1 MPAAVEA
8 PLLVTQPDQI
18 LTPPPPQSRPSP
30 TTVSAAAVTA
40 LLPPLCSGRAER
52 LDCNTLL
59 QSPARHSSTSVCP
72 DIRYKISPYSTAI
85 PPTAATVTQ
94 QPLIQGCI
102 VGMNPPANP
111 LLTQGHPLDDIP
123 VSVSPPRQ
131 PVHPIPET
139 AAGDITGSGSD
150 ITGNSSEFGPYVSG
164 LPVPDDFRQRS
175 SSFNNSMLTRPHHR
189 ATQQTHT
196 GHNLDPLRRFSESQN
211 MTRTGSA
218 ENVIGHHTNI
228 NRLRHSQ
235 TISEIPPHALS
246 NDSGYIT
253 PPNRQHTSPPWPPNT
268 TSPPQWP
275 SSNTLTNTYT
285 AASHTAVHTAAQ
297 RNSAPLPLSQ
307 HLTVE
312 TAGHYQPEPLSPP
325 QLLVA
330 QPHYQSLQP
339 TIGNS
344 ALYNS
349 PGGGYMRHGRGD
361 PYSSL
366 HSQSSSSTVPN
377 TPQTPEEG
385 KSNIF

>member
-18 LTPPPPQSRPSP
+18 LTPPPPQSRSSP

-40 LLPPLCSGRAER
+40 LLPPLCSGGAER
-52 LDCNTLL
+52 LDCTTLL
-59 QSPARHSSTSVCP
+59 LSPAKNSSTSVST
-72 DIRYKISPYSTAI
+72 DIRYNISPYSSTAS
-85 PPTAATVTQ
+85 PAAATVTQ

-102 VGMNPPANP
+102 VDMNPPANP

-150 ITGNSSEFGPYVSG
+150 IAGNSSEFGPYVSG

-285 AASHTAVHTAAQ
+285 AASHTAPHTAAQ

-330 QPHYQSLQP
+330 QPLYQSLQP

-349 PGGGYMRHGRGD
+349 PSGGYMRHGRGD

-385 KSNIF
+385 KSNI